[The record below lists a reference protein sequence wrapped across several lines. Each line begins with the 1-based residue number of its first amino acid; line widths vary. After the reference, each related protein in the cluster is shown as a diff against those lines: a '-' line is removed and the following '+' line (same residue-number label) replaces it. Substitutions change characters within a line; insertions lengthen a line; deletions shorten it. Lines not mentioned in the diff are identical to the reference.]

1 MTPSNPDTTSLAAE
15 EITLDEIK
23 QRAGAVRDLAVSEAK
38 RVTVEVYE
46 QDVTKIALVA
56 VGVVVVVASLAY
68 FMGAAS
74 ARRGTGFVD

>member
-1 MTPSNPDTTSLAAE
+1 MTPTNLDTASPAE

-23 QRAGAVRDLAVSEAK
+23 QRARAVRDLAVSEAK

-56 VGVVVVVASLAY
+56 VGVIVAVASLAY
-68 FMGAAS
+68 FMGAS
-74 ARRGTGFVD
+74 SSRRHIEL

>member
-1 MTPSNPDTTSLAAE
+1 MTPTNLDTTSPAE

-56 VGVVVVVASLAY
+56 VGVIVVVASLAY
-68 FMGAAS
+68 FMGAS
-74 ARRGTGFVD
+74 SSRRHIEL